1 MICRTCLRRAATTL
15 PLRTVA
21 PIPLARPFSIS
32 ASTRSSP
39 AGSLGTSEASPA
51 SSTAEPTA
59 TPTLSTPIDLP
70 SAAAAKPVREPSS
83 CKAGTV
89 LNGLNYFKGK
99 TDPVALAD
107 EEYPDWLWDCLV
119 FKAKEDADADAGAAD
134 EFSKSAKLRRKAAK
148 RKAKLLAEGGIDA
161 LAPKVP
167 LFQQSINLPGEEGG
181 SVEDNLMAAGKREE
195 LRQAMRSERKRKIK
209 ESNYLKSM

>member
-1 MICRTCLRRAATTL
+1 M
-15 PLRTVA
+15 
-21 PIPLARPFSIS
+21 
-32 ASTRSSP
+32 SS
-39 AGSLGTSEASPA
+39 E
-51 SSTAEPTA
+51 
-59 TPTLSTPIDLP
+59 LP
-70 SAAAAKPVREPSS
+70 SARDST
-83 CKAGTV
+83 KA
-89 LNGLNYFKGK
+89 N
-99 TDPVALAD
+99 ALLA
-107 EEYPDWLWDCLV
+107 
-119 FKAKEDADADAGAAD
+119 
-134 EFSKSAKLRRKAAK
+134 KSAKLRRKAAK